1 MSAFAILRKLGNRRT
16 ADAMDAR
23 CTEYRPEATASRT
36 VMFSGIVGVWNV
48 RATPT
53 RATLSGDDC
62 ETTVSPIVITPA
74 SAV

>member
-1 MSAFAILRKLGNRRT
+1 
-16 ADAMDAR
+16 
-23 CTEYRPEATASRT
+23 
-36 VMFSGIVGVWNV
+36 MFSGIVGVWNV

-53 RATLSGDDC
+53 RATLCGDDC